1 MKEYGSLCKG
11 AFFAL
16 LLVDLALSLQPHATL
31 DAMYPPEVQAWD
43 FAVHAAMYAAL
54 AGLGCM
60 AFVPR
65 DPGAWRG
72 RLVAALAL
80 ACLGAVLELLQATPV
95 VARSCSL
102 SDALHNTVGA
112 LAGAFLAPTRF
123 LRPSAAFRGRI
134 PGRPES

>member
-16 LLVDLALSLQPHATL
+16 LLGDLALSLQPHAMV

-72 RLVAALAL
+72 RLVA
-80 ACLGAVLELLQATPV
+80 VLELLQATPV

-102 SDALHNTVGA
+102 SDALHNTAGA
-112 LAGAFLAPTRF
+112 FAGAFLAPARF

>member
-1 MKEYGSLCKG
+1 MKENGPLRKG

-16 LLVDLALSLQPHATL
+16 LLVDLALSLQPHSTV

-43 FAVHAAMYAAL
+43 FSVHAAMYATL
-54 AGLGCM
+54 AVLACA

-65 DPGAWRG
+65 TSDTWRK

-80 ACLGAVLELLQATPV
+80 ACLGAVLELLQATPF

-102 SDALHNTVGA
+102 SDALHNTAGA
-112 LAGAFLAPTRF
+112 LIGAFLLSRRA
-123 LRPSAAFRGRI
+123 LRAR
-134 PGRPES
+134 

>member
-1 MKEYGSLCKG
+1 MKETGPLRKG

-16 LLVDLALSLQPHATL
+16 LLVDLALSLQPHATV

-54 AGLGCM
+54 AVLACA

-65 DPGAWRG
+65 APGAWRK
-72 RLVAALAL
+72 RLVVALAL
-80 ACLGAVLELLQATPV
+80 ACLGAVLELLQATPF

-112 LAGAFLAPTRF
+112 LIGAFILPSRA
-123 LRPSAAFRGRI
+123 LRAR
-134 PGRPES
+134 